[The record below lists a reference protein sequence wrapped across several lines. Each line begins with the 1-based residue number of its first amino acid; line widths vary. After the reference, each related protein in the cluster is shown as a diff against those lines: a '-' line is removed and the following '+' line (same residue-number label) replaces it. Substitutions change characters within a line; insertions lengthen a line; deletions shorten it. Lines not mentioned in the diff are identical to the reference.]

1 MSLDIS
7 ELHETYIRNFYE
19 SLNCPRALTCYLL
32 YVNNEH
38 EQLINISF
46 NPSDYNDCLTAQ
58 DSLAAS
64 KFLSKAA
71 FLKTNVDKKAVSL
84 KSFHDAEA
92 VCRETNERIRG
103 QRFENP
109 LTSAILLGMTFKI
122 SNILTSFTGE
132 ELIEKSNWGPGATT
146 LLRRS
151 EATYQKKFS
160 AERRIT
166 AKAYDFVR
174 PWFHLAYPL
183 WDMMFEIEG
192 RSKIVTVPK
201 NAKTD
206 RTIAI
211 EPGINLWFQKGIGSM
226 IRSRLKRNG
235 IDLTDQSINQERSRI
250 ASKFN
255 QLATVDFSMASDTV
269 SQALVEEVL
278 PLNWFSLLNTFRS
291 TSGFVG
297 KEEIH
302 FAKFSSMGNGFTFE
316 LESLLFYT
324 MALAC
329 CDSLGLDSSGTSVF
343 GDDVILPTGAYDLFA
358 KVSKDLGFTVNLSK
372 SYDDG
377 CYRESCGAHY
387 WLGFPIK
394 PIFHKETFDGQQ
406 SVIKAANLLRTFARG
421 HSIYGCDRRF
431 RRCWQLLVDYLG
443 RKCPR
448 VPVEFGNLGIIVD
461 DEEAEGYWKRPG
473 NGYEGFL
480 VPVFAVQS
488 LNCEVSGKGLLL
500 SKLKFLGNSSTK
512 SRNYLLDKLED
523 SSGGNHIPL
532 PGQIRYVKKRVLI
545 PQWNNIGPWV

>member
-1 MSLDIS
+1 MSLDIDS
-7 ELHETYIRNFYE
+7 LHEMYIREFYE

-32 YVNNEH
+32 YVNDEH
-38 EQLINISF
+38 EQLVNISF
-46 NPSDYNDCLTAQ
+46 NPKDYNDCLSAQ
-58 DSLAAS
+58 DSLAAT
-64 KFLSKAA
+64 KFLSKAT
-71 FLKTNVDKKAVSL
+71 FLKTNIDKKAVSL
-84 KSFHDAEA
+84 EAFKLAEA
-92 VCRETNERIRG
+92 VCHETNERIRG

-109 LTSAILLGMTFKI
+109 LTSAVLLGMTFKI
-122 SNILTSFTGE
+122 SKILTDFTGE
-132 ELIEKSNWGPGATT
+132 ELVENSNWGPGATT

-166 AKAYDFVR
+166 AKAYDFVK

-183 WDMMFEIEG
+183 WDMTFEIEG

-226 IRSRLKRNG
+226 IRRRLRSNG
-235 IDLTDQSINQERSRI
+235 VDLNDQSVNQERSRI

-269 SQALVEEVL
+269 SIALVEDVL
-278 PLNWFSLLNTFRS
+278 PRNWYSLLSTFR
-291 TSGFVG
+291 TASGLVG
-297 KEEIH
+297 KEEVH

-316 LESLLFYT
+316 LESLLFYA

-329 CDSLGLDSSGTSVF
+329 CDCLGVDSSGTSVY
-343 GDDVILPTGAYDLFA
+343 GDDVVLPSVAFDLFA
-358 KVSKDLGFTVNLSK
+358 KVSDDLGFKVNTSK

-377 CYRESCGAHY
+377 CYRESCGSHY

-406 SVIKAANLLRTFARG
+406 SVIKATNLLRTFARG

-431 RRCWQLLVDYLG
+431 FSSWKLLVDYLG
-443 RKCPR
+443 QKCPR
-448 VPVEFGNLGIIVD
+448 VPYEFGNLGIIVD
-461 DEEAEGYWKRPG
+461 DDEAEGYRKRPG

-488 LNCEVSGKGLLL
+488 LNREVSGKGLLL
-500 SKLKFLGNSSTK
+500 SKLKFLGNSSRR
-512 SRNYLLDKLED
+512 SINYLIDHLED

-532 PGQIRYVKKRVLI
+532 PGQIRYVKKRILI